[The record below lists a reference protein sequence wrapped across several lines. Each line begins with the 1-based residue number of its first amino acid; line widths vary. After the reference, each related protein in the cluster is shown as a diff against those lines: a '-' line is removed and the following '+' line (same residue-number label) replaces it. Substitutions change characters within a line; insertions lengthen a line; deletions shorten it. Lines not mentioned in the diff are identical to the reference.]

1 MGESIS
7 EKIARFVIGAH
18 FEDIP
23 QSVKEQSKLAILDW
37 FAAYCAALGT
47 AMEQFTPVLEMIKE
61 FGGKEK
67 VRVIGM
73 NLRTDVLSAAT
84 TNGYIGH
91 LMDFDET
98 TPSIRSHATA
108 PLFPAV
114 LAVGEERKI
123 SGKKLLEGFA
133 VGHEVTIKVGEV
145 IHPNELL
152 IQGWHGTSVFGVFGC
167 TAGSGKIMGLSAEKI
182 ATAFGITA
190 SFASGLS
197 ENFGTSIKPFHA
209 GMAARRGIL
218 ANFLADKGI
227 TSKKTALEG
236 KAGYFHAYNW
246 GDMKKIGLMD
256 TFGKPWSLETWGA
269 VNPKLNPACHG
280 LATSIEYGAIMP
292 NKYGF
297 SPDDIEEIE
306 LHSHIKTLSAMIS
319 RSYIDTGELIDQH
332 YLDGPPRQL
341 LPGIPQTGKEA
352 QFSKEY
358 GFCKA
363 LLVGELRIEHF
374 NSEAIKEPKV
384 VELMKKT
391 KVFHCPR
398 MEKFSRSHPEVEWP
412 YAERM
417 VVKLKDGRVFE
428 EEQGYIRGAAK
439 RPLTM
444 KHVEAKFVDCATM
457 AGFTK
462 ERIAEVIAEVNKL
475 EKVKDI
481 STLLDLF
488 EGRKTRKTKLV
499 TK

>member
-1 MGESIS
+1 MEESVT
-7 EKIARFVIGAH
+7 EKIARFVIGTH

-23 QSVKEQSKLAILDW
+23 QSVKDQSKLAVLDW
-37 FAAYCAALGT
+37 FAAYLAALAT
-47 AMEQFTPVLEMIKE
+47 AIEQVTPLFEMIKE
-61 FGGKEK
+61 FGGKK
-67 VRVIGM
+67 RVRVIGM

-84 TNGYIGH
+84 ANGYIGH
-91 LMDFDET
+91 LMDYDET
-98 TPSIRSHATA
+98 DTSIRSHSVA
-108 PLFPAV
+108 PLLPAV
-114 LAVGEERKI
+114 LAVGEEKKI
-123 SGKKLLEGFA
+123 SGKRLLECFA
-133 VGHEVTIKVGEV
+133 VGQEVTIKVGEV

-152 IQGWHGTSVFGVFGC
+152 VEGWHGTSVFGIFGC
-167 TAGSGKIMGLSAEKI
+167 TAGSGKIMGLSAEKMAI
-182 ATAFGITA
+182 AFGITA

-197 ENFGTSIKPFHA
+197 ENFGSSIKPFHA

-227 TSKKTALEG
+227 TSKRTALEG

-246 GDMKKIGLMD
+246 GDVKKIGLID
-256 TFGKPWSLETWGA
+256 TLGKPWRLETWGA

-280 LATSIEYGAIMP
+280 LATSIEYGALMP
-292 NKYGF
+292 RKYGF
-297 SPDDIEEIE
+297 SPDDIAEIE
-306 LHSHIKTLSAMIS
+306 IYSHIKTLSAMIS
-319 RSYIDTGELIDQH
+319 RSYVDTGQLMDQN

-363 LLVGELRIEHF
+363 LLHGELKIEHF
-374 NSEAIKEPKV
+374 SNEAIKEPKV

-398 MEKFSRSHPEVEWP
+398 MENISRSHPEVEWP

-417 VVKLKDGRVFE
+417 VVKMKDGRVFE
-428 EEQGYIRGAAK
+428 EEQHYIRGAAK

-444 KHVEAKFVDCATM
+444 KHVEGKFVDCATM
-457 AGFTK
+457 AGLTK

-475 EKVKDI
+475 DEVKDI
-481 STLLDLF
+481 SKFLDLF
-488 EGRKTRKTKLV
+488 EGRKPK
-499 TK
+499 